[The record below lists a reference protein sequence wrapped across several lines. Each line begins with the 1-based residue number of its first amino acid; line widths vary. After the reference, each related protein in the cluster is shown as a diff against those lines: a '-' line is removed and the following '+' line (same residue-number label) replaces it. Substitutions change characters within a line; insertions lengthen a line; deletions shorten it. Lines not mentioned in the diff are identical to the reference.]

1 MNKKVQPKGELANR
15 DRRGVHQLVEDAVA
29 EYLGFDYN
37 QNDWGGLEDFEKSKS
52 VAYKMRRLVARAALE
67 QAIIL
72 GDKGALSWDE
82 DMVGDDSYWKL
93 RSHSLEGKEG
103 PLRLD
108 SNNEDHQQ
116 LVADDVAKR
125 LLGEFGN
132 NRIFNGVFRD
142 PGLSLSSDDGER
154 LRNGLIDRM
163 VDNEIARDDAEQIEK
178 ALRGVMY
185 DPLFSRDE
193 SDIKVEDKVRSEIAT
208 LVNTAFFADEALASG
223 EPEAY
228 FREMKSLLEKYGKK
242 IGWQD
247 LTPAVMAAEDEV
259 KHVILTD
266 FPAQLPQQSLAEQRA
281 YYGEWGIV
289 HTKLARAID
298 ESYGHYN
305 QLANGRYL
313 DSTNEAHMRWINQ
326 LFNMEISIENACREH
341 DGLKHWAGVFRENFA
356 AFESQVGVSPAEVLA
371 FLDPY
376 IQGNSHSVD
385 GIKDTEMSYEDYY
398 DSLSMDDKLANN
410 PRSIKFKNDTGG
422 VDILDIGV
430 IEVPR
435 GSGNSWVKWVKEKVL
450 RKDTGIG
457 QVVMLNGEIISWD
470 EVMHLYQPY
479 IPIPQLELKYS
490 DSGRLEPLD
499 RRQIRTLKRYFKKSA
514 IMLAKSVGAWEGSSI
529 VEEIDKRRK
538 LHSSQL
544 IREVA

>member
-15 DRRGVHQLVEDAVA
+15 DRRGVHQLVVDSVA
-29 EYLGFDYN
+29 EYLGFNYN
-37 QNDWGGLEDFEKSKS
+37 QNDWGGLEDFEKSRS
-52 VAYKMRRLVARAALE
+52 VTHKMRRLVARAALE

-72 GDKGALSWDE
+72 GDKGALSWGE
-82 DMVGDDSYWKL
+82 DMVGDDPYWKL
-93 RSHSLEGKEG
+93 RSNSLEGKEG
-103 PLRLD
+103 PLKLD
-108 SNNEDHQQ
+108 PNNENHQQ
-116 LVADDVAKR
+116 LVADDVAKG
-125 LLGEFGN
+125 LLSKFGN
-132 NRIFNGVFRD
+132 KRIFNGVFSD
-142 PGLSLSSDDGER
+142 PDLSLRSGSNER
-154 LRNGLIDRM
+154 FRSNWIEEMAGNG
-163 VDNEIARDDAEQIEK
+163 IARDTAEQIEV
-178 ALRGVMY
+178 ALRGARY
-185 DPLFSRDE
+185 DPAFSRYKDNVNIMDE
-193 SDIKVEDKVRSEIAT
+193 VKSRIAT

-223 EPEAY
+223 EPEVY
-228 FREMKSLLEKYGKK
+228 FKKMKSLLEKYGKK

-266 FPAQLPQQSLAEQRA
+266 FPTQLPQQSLAEQRA
-281 YYGEWGIV
+281 YYGERGIV

-305 QLANGRYL
+305 QLANGRHL
-313 DSTNEAHMRWINQ
+313 DNTNEAHMRWINQ
-326 LFNMEISIENACREH
+326 LFNMEISIENACRENE
-341 DGLKHWAGVFRENFA
+341 GLKHWVGVFRENFA
-356 AFESQVGVSPAEVLA
+356 AFKSQVGVSPAEVLA

-385 GIKDTEMSYEDYY
+385 GIKDTEMPYEDYY
-398 DSLSMDDKLANN
+398 DSLSMNDKLANN

-430 IEVPR
+430 VEVPR

-514 IMLAKSVGAWEGSSI
+514 IMLAKSVGVWEGSSV